1 MRLPRFARNDRG
13 ELLNKLFKKW
23 TWPIYWAALPDES
36 GNYKIFGGVY
46 CDAGIKK
53 VLS

>member
-1 MRLPRFARNDRG
+1 MLKIER
-13 ELLNKLFKKW
+13 EIKLKQ
-23 TWPIYWAALPDES
+23 TRSQD
-36 GNYKIFGGVY
+36 GGVY